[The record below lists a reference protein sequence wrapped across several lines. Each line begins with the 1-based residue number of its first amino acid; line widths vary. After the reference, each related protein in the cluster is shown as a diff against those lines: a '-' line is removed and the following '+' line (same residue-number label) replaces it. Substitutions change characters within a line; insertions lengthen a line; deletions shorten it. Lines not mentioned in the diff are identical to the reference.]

1 MLDVNLLRKSLPEV
15 VARLKTRNFDFPEAQ
30 FNDLENRRKVVQTK
44 TEELQARRN
53 ALSKEIGRL
62 KKAGEDASAVL
73 AEAAEIPADLAKL
86 EAELDTI
93 RTELNDLM
101 LRIPNLPSE
110 TTPIGKDETEN
121 VEVRRWGTP
130 RTFDFEVK
138 DHVDVGAPLGMDF
151 DTAAKLSG
159 SRFVFLR
166 GQVARLHRALAQ
178 FMLDTHVAE
187 HGYTEC
193 YTPYIVTASTMQGT
207 GQLPKFEE
215 DLFAAKKGGAS
226 SDQEQMYLVP
236 TAEVTLTNQVAGKIL
251 RNDELPIKV
260 TAHTPCFRSEAG
272 AYGRDTRGMIRQ
284 HQFDKV
290 EMVRIEHP
298 DHSWAALEE
307 LTHDAEDILQ
317 KLGLP
322 YRVMALSTGDIGFG
336 PPRPMTSKCGCP
348 AQNTYREIS
357 SCSNC
362 VDFQARRMARASRTK
377 TAVRAMCIR

>member
-159 SRFVFLR
+159 SRFV
-166 GQVARLHRALAQ
+166 
-178 FMLDTHVAE
+178 
-187 HGYTEC
+187 
-193 YTPYIVTASTMQGT
+193 
-207 GQLPKFEE
+207 
-215 DLFAAKKGGAS
+215 
-226 SDQEQMYLVP
+226 
-236 TAEVTLTNQVAGKIL
+236 
-251 RNDELPIKV
+251 
-260 TAHTPCFRSEAG
+260 
-272 AYGRDTRGMIRQ
+272 
-284 HQFDKV
+284 
-290 EMVRIEHP
+290 
-298 DHSWAALEE
+298 
-307 LTHDAEDILQ
+307 
-317 KLGLP
+317 
-322 YRVMALSTGDIGFG
+322 
-336 PPRPMTSKCGCP
+336 
-348 AQNTYREIS
+348 
-357 SCSNC
+357 
-362 VDFQARRMARASRTK
+362 
-377 TAVRAMCIR
+377 